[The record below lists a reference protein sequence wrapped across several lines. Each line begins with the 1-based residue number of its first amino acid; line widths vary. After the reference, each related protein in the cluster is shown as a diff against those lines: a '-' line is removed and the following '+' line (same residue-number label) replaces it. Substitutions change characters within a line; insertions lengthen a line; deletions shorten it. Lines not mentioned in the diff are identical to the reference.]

1 MDHRLLISAY
11 RIVMKTEVTHTAY
24 KDPGI
29 QGLVSLLRAR
39 PGEASAHTIR
49 AVTRWGDGYR
59 AITN

>member
-1 MDHRLLISAY
+1 
-11 RIVMKTEVTHTAY
+11 MKTEVTHTTY